1 MRKIA
6 LAPVILWAVLAAAN
20 ARAQWAVIDVAAVA
34 RLTTEV
40 QTLDQALMT
49 ARQSLADARQ
59 RLAAMTGDRGME
71 RLLSGVQ
78 RNYLPSDWAQLSSA
92 LDDKNPTYGSLGASA
107 QQALARDTV
116 LTAPQFAALSGPA
129 RAQIISDRRNA
140 VLLQVISRQALAN
153 ASGRFAS
160 LQELI
165 GAIGTAGD
173 EKAILD
179 LTARIAAEQAMLENE
194 QTKLRTLFAA
204 AEAERWAGQE
214 RARERAIAA
223 QGDFAT
229 RFRPTP

>member
-1 MRKIA
+1 
-6 LAPVILWAVLAAAN
+6 
-20 ARAQWAVIDVAAVA
+20 
-34 RLTTEV
+34 
-40 QTLDQALMT
+40 
-49 ARQSLADARQ
+49 
-59 RLAAMTGDRGME
+59 ME
-71 RLLSGVQ
+71 RLLSGVR
-78 RNYLPSDWAQLSSA
+78 RNYLPTDWTQLSAA
-92 LDDKNPTYGSLGASA
+92 LDDRNPTYGALGASA
-107 QQALARDTV
+107 RRALAGDTV

-129 RAQIISDRRNA
+129 RAQIVAERRNA
-140 VLLQVISRQALAN
+140 VLLQVISQQALAN

-160 LQELI
+160 LRELI

-204 AEAERWAGQE
+204 AQAEHWADEE
-214 RARERAIAA
+214 RARERAIAS